1 MANIKLLRHSS
12 GSVVCHLADLS
23 SLYCS
28 YGTFSDLLFTS
39 VPSTLHT
46 LGIQTFRKD
55 VPVDALVSAM
65 KLCSAISL
73 RTLVITRCSDTKGLE
88 SISDAC
94 KDAGVTFWAVAKHPL
109 LMQDFC
115 RTPIHLG

>member
-1 MANIKLLRHSS
+1 MENIKLLRHSS

-55 VPVDALVSAM
+55 VPVDALVSA
-65 KLCSAISL
+65 ISL